1 MSVFRRSRVKVEA
14 PTFEGMEYS
23 RWRAGA
29 DSFGPVGR
37 VLLTCESAVLGVLGF
52 GALYGNAFLGTGV
65 PLGFAIGFYM
75 VIAIPVGAWML
86 RRVWKRTRIK

>member
-1 MSVFRRSRVKVEA
+1 MSVFRRSRVKMEA

-23 RWRAGA
+23 RWRTGA

-37 VLLTCESAVLGVLGF
+37 VLLTFEVAVLGVLGF
-52 GALYGNAFLGTGV
+52 GALYGDLGAGV

-75 VIAIPVGAWML
+75 VIAISVGAWML
-86 RRVWKRTRIK
+86 RRVRKRTWIK